1 MYFQAQ
7 QGSRQYE
14 IHIDEEPTRWQ
25 VRFRWHEEGQ
35 KQSPWS
41 SYDVPKDTYR
51 RLDTSTSFLFKQS
64 SYLMDVLHDGLDFD
78 VYSRGSHKFFKIH
91 NEQRLLHESL
101 KGGEGLGGS
110 NQLDA
115 GMPGKIVEV
124 FVRPGD
130 QLKKGAPVLIMEAM
144 KMENEIR
151 APNEATVAKVYIK
164 KGQSVEAGAK
174 LVSFK

>member
-1 MYFQAQ
+1 MYFRAQ
-7 QGSRQYE
+7 QGSTEYE
-14 IHIDEEPTRWQ
+14 IHIDEEPQKWQ
-25 VRFRWHEEGQ
+25 IRFRATGQ
-35 KQSPWS
+35 SDWS
-41 SYDVPKDTYR
+41 TYDVQKSTYR
-51 RLDTSTSFLFKQS
+51 RLDTSISFLFKQS
-64 SYLMDVLHDGLDFD
+64 SYLMDVVHDGSGFD

-124 FVRPGD
+124 FVQPGD

-151 APNEATVAKVYIK
+151 APRDTKVHKVYIQ
-164 KGQSVEAGAK
+164 KGQSVESGAK
-174 LVSFK
+174 LVSFQS